1 MGQPVRRTWINFN
14 VAPLPVTNA
23 NVTSG
28 RDRAGR
34 TKARHEAGPLRTAVR
49 SIRAS
54 RIVFAQELIAN
65 ERIGV
70 AADHAVAGH
79 DVARLNGHAWTEAI
93 IRIGLGVVGLAAV
106 IPL

>member
-1 MGQPVRRTWINFN
+1 MMRVLQAAVSW
-14 VAPLPVTNA
+14 
-23 NVTSG
+23 
-28 RDRAGR
+28 AGR

-79 DVARLNGHAWTEAI
+79 DVARLNGHARTEAI
-93 IRIGLGVVGLAAV
+93 IRIGLGVVSLAAV
-106 IPL
+106 IPLGRVGGLGCHER